1 MVRAAIVGL
10 GLWGQTLVHCVQGKS
25 DELRFTAGYT
35 RTPRKAEDF
44 CRENSIRL
52 AASFEEILEDREVD
66 AVVLATPN
74 SQHAEQIMQ
83 ASRRGKHIFV
93 EKPFTLDSASARTAI
108 EAAAAAGV
116 VLAVGFNRRFHP
128 SMRELRRRVKDGAL
142 GTIVSVLAELTAT
155 GGFYRANDSWRV
167 DPEEEPAGALA
178 GTGIHLMDSMIDM
191 IGRISEVHCVSER
204 RAGPHGEDT
213 TSLLVRF
220 ESGGT
225 GLAFG
230 SIAATRNYRFAVY
243 GARGFAEVVGPTMD
257 TFRFIPAVE
266 GRASHL
272 AKIPD
277 AEEIATPGFNSVAE
291 ELMQFAACIRA
302 DRSYPVPLED
312 VLHGV
317 CVFEAA
323 VASASS
329 GRPVAVHA

>member
-1 MVRAAIVGL
+1 MLRAAIVGL
-10 GLWGQTLVHCVQGKS
+10 GSWGQTLVRCVQGKTDS
-25 DELRFTAGYT
+25 LRFTTACT

-44 CRENSIRL
+44 CRENGIRL
-52 AASFEEILEDREVD
+52 AAGLDEILRDGAVD

-74 SQHAEQIMQ
+74 SQHAAQVVQ
-83 ASRRGKHIFV
+83 ASRRGKHVFV
-93 EKPFTLDSASARTAI
+93 EKPFTLDSTGARTAI
-108 EAAAAAGV
+108 EAATTAGV

-128 SMRELRRRVKDGAL
+128 SMHELRRRVKDGAL
-142 GTIVSVLAELTAT
+142 GLVVSILAELTAT

-167 DPEEEPAGALA
+167 DPAEEPAGALA
-178 GTGIHLMDSMIDM
+178 GTGTHLLDSMIDM
-191 IGRISEVHCVSER
+191 IGRIREVNCISER

-213 TSLLVRF
+213 TSLMVRF

-230 SIAATRNYRFAVY
+230 SIAATRNYRVAVY
-243 GARGFAEVVGPTMD
+243 GSKGFAEVVGPTMD

-272 AKIPD
+272 VTIPD

-291 ELMQFAACIRA
+291 ELVQFAACISA
-302 DRSYPVPLED
+302 GRSYPVPLQD

-323 VASASS
+323 VESASRR
-329 GRPVAVHA
+329 RPVAVRA